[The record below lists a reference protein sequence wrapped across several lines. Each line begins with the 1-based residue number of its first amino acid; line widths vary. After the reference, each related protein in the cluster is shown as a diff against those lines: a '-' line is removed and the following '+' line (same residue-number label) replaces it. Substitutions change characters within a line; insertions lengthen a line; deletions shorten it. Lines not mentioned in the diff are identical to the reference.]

1 MNCKPGDLAV
11 YVRSSAGNEG
21 RIVEVVR
28 PLGIN
33 PVWGGHR
40 WVARDTSNFFWLVRS
55 QGTPLRDTVGRF
67 FDECPAA
74 DSYLR
79 PIRPGDLEDET
90 PTVRELEAA

>member
-11 YVRSSAGNEG
+11 YVRSHAGNEG

-33 PVWGGHR
+33 PSWGGDG
-40 WVARDTSNFFWLVRS
+40 WGDPDAASFYWLVKS
-55 QGTPLRDTVGRF
+55 QGTPLRDTYGRF
-67 FDECPAA
+67 WDEVPAEDA
-74 DSYLR
+74 NLR